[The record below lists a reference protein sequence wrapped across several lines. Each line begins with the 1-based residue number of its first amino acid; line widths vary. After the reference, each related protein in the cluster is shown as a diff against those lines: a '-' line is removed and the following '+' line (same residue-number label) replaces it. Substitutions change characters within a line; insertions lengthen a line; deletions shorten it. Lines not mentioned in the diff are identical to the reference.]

1 MRKKGQTTKKV
12 VAVLATAL
20 AAMGT
25 TACLMGQNF
34 VKPDMP
40 VPAAFRGAPS
50 TEESIASLPWW
61 DVLKDGN
68 LRSLLEDTYR
78 NNRDLEAMLANVD
91 SARQSVT
98 IAIAPLFPWA
108 SYGGSASKGAN
119 QSGGSTIMNSGRITT
134 APGSLSAGASW
145 ELDIWG
151 RTRRQ
156 AEAAEADYM
165 AAEHQLRSLQLSLLN
180 QVASGYLQLLMLDE
194 QLRVTKASVD
204 SYRESLEYF
213 KARFEGGVGNTLEV
227 DSGKAAL
234 AAAEA
239 QVPAIESQIV
249 ALENTLSVLAGRT
262 PGPIRRSGDLQQFA
276 GSSNVPAGIPA
287 DILAHRPDVLAAEQN
302 VRAANADVGVA
313 IANYFPSISLTGALG
328 VASSDLRH
336 HVSKGTG
343 WGMGANLSGPL
354 FQAGTLRASE
364 KIARNNLKAAV
375 ASYEQTVL
383 SALAEVSTTLVQRS
397 RLREILERQEAA
409 VVSYRKSLE
418 SSMVLYRTGETN
430 YYEVLMAQQNL
441 FPAELQ
447 LAQYRYQYA
456 ASIPTL
462 YAQLGGGWKQSSE
475 QMRKGRE

>member
-1 MRKKGQTTKKV
+1 MA
-12 VAVLATAL
+12 VAVLA
-20 AAMGT
+20 AAVTVMGT
-25 TACLMGQNF
+25 TACLMGQDF
-34 VKPDMP
+34 VKPNMP

-50 TEESIASLPWW
+50 MKDSIASLPWW
-61 DVLKDGN
+61 KVLKDQN

-78 NNRDLEAMLANVD
+78 NNRDLKSTLANVE
-91 SARQSVT
+91 SARHAVT
-98 IAIAPLFPWA
+98 IAIAPIFPWA
-108 SYGGSASKGAN
+108 SYGGSLSKGAN
-119 QSGGSTIMNSGRITT
+119 QSGGSAIVNSGRLTT
-134 APGSLSAGASW
+134 APGSLSANASW
-145 ELDIWG
+145 EIDLWG
-151 RTRRQ
+151 RIRRE
-156 AEAAEADYM
+156 AEAAEADYQ
-165 AAEHQLRSLQLSLLN
+165 AAEHQLRALQLSLLS

-194 QLRVTKASVD
+194 QLRVTRASVD

-239 QVPAIESQIV
+239 QVPSLQSQIV

-262 PGPIRRSGDLQQFA
+262 PGPIRRSGNLQQFA
-276 GSSNVPAGIPA
+276 GASRVPAGIPA
-287 DILAHRPDVLAAEQN
+287 DILAHRPDVLAAEQQI
-302 VRAANADVGVA
+302 RSANAKVGAA
-313 IANYFPSISLTGALG
+313 IANYFPKINLTAATGL
-328 VASSDLRH
+328 ASNDLMETT
-336 HVSKGTG
+336 SKATG
-343 WGMGANLSGPL
+343 WGIGASLTGPL

-375 ASYEQTVL
+375 AAYEQTVL

-462 YAQLGGGWKQSSE
+462 YAQLGGGWQQTAE
-475 QMRKGRE
+475 QMRQGKE

>member
-1 MRKKGQTTKKV
+1 M
-12 VAVLATAL
+12 
-20 AAMGT
+20 
-25 TACLMGQNF
+25 
-34 VKPDMP
+34 
-40 VPAAFRGAPS
+40 
-50 TEESIASLPWW
+50 
-61 DVLKDGN
+61 
-68 LRSLLEDTYR
+68 
-78 NNRDLEAMLANVD
+78 
-91 SARQSVT
+91 
-98 IAIAPLFPWA
+98 
-108 SYGGSASKGAN
+108 
-119 QSGGSTIMNSGRITT
+119 
-134 APGSLSAGASW
+134 
-145 ELDIWG
+145 
-151 RTRRQ
+151 
-156 AEAAEADYM
+156 
-165 AAEHQLRSLQLSLLN
+165 
-180 QVASGYLQLLMLDE
+180 
-194 QLRVTKASVD
+194 
-204 SYRESLEYF
+204 
-213 KARFEGGVGNTLEV
+213 
-227 DSGKAAL
+227 
-234 AAAEA
+234 
-239 QVPAIESQIV
+239 
-249 ALENTLSVLAGRT
+249 
-262 PGPIRRSGDLQQFA
+262 
-276 GSSNVPAGIPA
+276 
-287 DILAHRPDVLAAEQN
+287 
-302 VRAANADVGVA
+302 GVA